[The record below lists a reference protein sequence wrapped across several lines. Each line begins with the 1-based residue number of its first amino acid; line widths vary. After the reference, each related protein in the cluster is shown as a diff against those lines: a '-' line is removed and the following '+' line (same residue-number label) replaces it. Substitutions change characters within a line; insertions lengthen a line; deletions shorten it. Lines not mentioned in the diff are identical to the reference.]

1 SWLAVNPSP
10 CPSPARGTAVRGKF
24 FGCKGTAAGLV
35 PVEFSDLWEAEL
47 DTGTP
52 IRVQLAR
59 FATSGR
65 PRGGRRDPP
74 WMAPRT
80 AKTRRRC
87 AAIFPGQ
94 PCPQGGRESRRR
106 WQRVAGH
113 VGVCFTVAVIAACVA
128 GFV

>member
-1 SWLAVNPSP
+1 P
-10 CPSPARGTAVRGKF
+10 RQGRAVRGKF

-52 IRVQLAR
+52 IRVRLAR
-59 FATSGR
+59 LATSGR
-65 PRGGRRDPP
+65 PRRGRRDPS
-74 WMAPRT
+74 WMPPHT

-94 PCPQGGRESRRR
+94 PCPLRERDRERGSPPTSKR
-106 WQRVAGH
+106 
-113 VGVCFTVAVIAACVA
+113 
-128 GFV
+128 